1 MKREKPSC
9 KNNNKTIFIE
19 RKENKKKGKKERTT
33 KQWWINRTEDDPDR
47 IAKKVEAF
55 KRLKP
60 TMLMLMLPYSNSKQ
74 VSVCRKEQTFVW
86 CISRGGGSICVCV
99 CVCVGGSTMCLP
111 LLTTFSTFG
120 FFKNQ
125 TKTTS
130 KVVLFGSHRKRER
143 GGRRR
148 CNKNQGTDFHI
159 CRRK

>member
-74 VSVCRKEQTFVW
+74 VSVCRKEQTF
-86 CISRGGGSICVCV
+86 G
-99 CVCVGGSTMCLP
+99 
-111 LLTTFSTFG
+111 
-120 FFKNQ
+120 Q
-125 TKTTS
+125 
-130 KVVLFGSHRKRER
+130 
-143 GGRRR
+143 
-148 CNKNQGTDFHI
+148 
-159 CRRK
+159 